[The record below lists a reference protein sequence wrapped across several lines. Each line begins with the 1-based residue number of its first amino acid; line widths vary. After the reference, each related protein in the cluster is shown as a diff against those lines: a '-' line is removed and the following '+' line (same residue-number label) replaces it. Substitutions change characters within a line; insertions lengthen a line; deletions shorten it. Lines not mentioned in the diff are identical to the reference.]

1 MATTQ
6 TRRVLG
12 GMLAAGGLL
21 LFPLAGCT
29 GDEANTGTS
38 VLEDTEA
45 AVSSASEA
53 ADAAAESATEAADA
67 VSDAVDCSGSSCS
80 VTLDAESGSV
90 EVLGTTMS
98 FDGIQDGEATVSVG
112 DQEVS
117 CSEGES
123 VEAGPLSLECSA
135 VSEEGITLTATLG

>member
-6 TRRVLG
+6 KRRLVG
-12 GMLAAGGLL
+12 GLLAAGGLL

-38 VLEDTEA
+38 VLEDTDA
-45 AVSSASEA
+45 AATSASEA
-53 ADAAAESATEAADA
+53 AEA
-67 VSDAVDCSGSSCS
+67 VSDAVDCSGGSCS
-80 VTLDAESGSV
+80 VTLDADTGSV

-98 FDGIQDGEATVSVG
+98 FDGVQDGEATVSVG

-123 VEAGPLSLECSA
+123 VGAGPLTLECTT
-135 VSEEGITLTATLG
+135 VSEEEITLTASLG